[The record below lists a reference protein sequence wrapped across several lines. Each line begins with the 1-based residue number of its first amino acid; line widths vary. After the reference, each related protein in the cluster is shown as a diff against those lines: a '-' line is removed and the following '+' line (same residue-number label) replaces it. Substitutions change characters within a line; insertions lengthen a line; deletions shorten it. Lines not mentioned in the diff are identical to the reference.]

1 MRRTGVGVERQ
12 PDGTWIMAPDHLDR
26 VEAYGRGQART
37 KPVTVDIL
45 SAHPLKITIVALTQL
60 YQALSKV
67 DVLSGLLRGNTPA
80 VRSPAHHPPFAPGLH
95 LVERVA

>member
-12 PDGTWIMAPDHLDR
+12 PDGMWIMAPDQLDR
-26 VEAYGRGQART
+26 VETFGRGQARA
-37 KPVTVDIL
+37 KPVTVEIL

-60 YQALSKV
+60 YQALPKV

-80 VRSPAHHPPFAPGLH
+80 VRSPADPHPLRLAFTQ
-95 LVERVA
+95 